1 MTTDK
6 ILQKAN
12 IALEVLLKHSDLDS
26 QISFEKLMNE
36 IVTRWNSDI

>member
-6 ILQKAN
+6 TLQKAN
-12 IALEVLLKHSDLDS
+12 IALEVLLRHSELNS
-26 QISFEKLMNE
+26 KISFNELMDE

>member
-12 IALEVLLKHSDLDS
+12 IALEVLLKYSELDS
-26 QISFEKLMNE
+26 KISLNELMDE